1 MSEHAVTAQRSN
13 WLNNWRQTAG
23 KLGGISRAQV
33 FKLWASGDLGS
44 VTLGSRRF
52 STDEQIASFIAGLPR
67 TAAEIADQR
76 ENAKV
81 SA

>member
-1 MSEHAVTAQRSN
+1 M
-13 WLNNWRQTAG
+13 NNWRSTAT

-33 FKLWASGDLGS
+33 FKLWASGALGS

-52 STDEQIASFIAGLPR
+52 STDEQIETFIAGLQES
-67 TAAEIADQR
+67 TSDQMV
-76 ENAKV
+76 EA